1 MKWND
6 LSNDAKSVIE
16 WVENPSTHKRETIE
30 IKIGAVF
37 HRKCPIYCGDNGKH
51 SDVNITVTKELY
63 QEILKFVTEDDEIQ
77 CEQFT
82 DGLLFKLKEDS
93 NVCLHQR

>member
-6 LSNDAKSVIE
+6 LSNSAKSIIE
-16 WVENPSTHKRETIE
+16 WIENPFTNQRETIE
-30 IKIGAVF
+30 IKIGEVF
-37 HRKCPIYCGDNGKH
+37 HRKCPIYCGDNGEH

-77 CEQFT
+77 CEQFI

-93 NVCLHQR
+93 NVKLH